1 MDQLLVSP
9 DRLAQLEE
17 LLLLFHRILTEP
29 TPPPRRRDWLLEHC
43 RRRSADERDL
53 WRALAGY
60 RSSDATALLHADHTR
75 GSIFSR
81 QAALVRENIL
91 SQLIDAPQCVLG
103 GFDELSQLLQLIGDR
118 LQFLCDWVLELFLT
132 PEPWQQID
140 SHHLEVAGEVL
151 LQKLAEEVERLREL
165 YAEQPRLSL
174 DELTSEYRDWLCRR
188 AVVGER
194 EDLE

>member
-1 MDQLLVSP
+1 MDALLVSP

-17 LLLLFHRILTEP
+17 LLLLIHRILTEP
-29 TPPPRRRDWLLEHC
+29 TPPARRRGWLLEYC
-43 RRRSADERDL
+43 RRRSADEREL

-60 RSSDATALLHADHTR
+60 RSSDATALLAGDHTR

-91 SQLIDAPQCVLG
+91 SQLIDTPRCVLG
-103 GFDELSQLLQLIGDR
+103 GFDELSALLQLIGDR

-132 PEPWQQID
+132 PDPWLQID
-140 SHHLEVAGEVL
+140 SHHLEVAGEVF
-151 LQKLAEEVERLREL
+151 LQKLAEEVERLQEL
-165 YAEQPRLSL
+165 HAQRPRLSVA
-174 DELTSEYRDWLCRR
+174 ELTSEYRDWLCRR

>member
-103 GFDELSQLLQLIGDR
+103 GFDESSPI
-118 LQFLCDWVLELFLT
+118 CC
-132 PEPWQQID
+132 
-140 SHHLEVAGEVL
+140 S
-151 LQKLAEEVERLREL
+151 
-165 YAEQPRLSL
+165 
-174 DELTSEYRDWLCRR
+174 
-188 AVVGER
+188 
-194 EDLE
+194 

>member
-43 RRRSADERDL
+43 RRTGADEREL

-60 RSSDATALLHADHTR
+60 RSSDARALLGADHTR

-91 SQLIDAPQCVLG
+91 TQLIDTPRCVLYE
-103 GFDELSQLLQLIGDR
+103 FSELSQL

-132 PEPWQQID
+132 PDPWLPID

-165 YAEQPRLSL
+165 YAERPRLSVS
-174 DELTSEYRDWLCRR
+174 ELTSEYRDWLCRR
-188 AVVGER
+188 SVVGER